1 MKKFTH
7 EMFERISLDPDG
19 WFICMITHDQGLQTK
34 QGDLQLEIPAKI
46 APMASAGVPL
56 CLYFMRVNAVKPCDF
71 EPDKGPSWFVKTSL
85 GWAWV
90 FENHQNPIVSSR
102 SDAVD
107 FVYHKIESLFGK
119 YDARNIAQMVDLNLS
134 VHGILP

>member
-7 EMFERISLDPDG
+7 EMFECMSLDPDG
-19 WFICMITHDQGLQTK
+19 WFICMITHDQSLQTK
-34 QGDLQLEIPAKI
+34 RGDLRVEIPAEI
-46 APMASAGVPL
+46 APTASAKVPL
-56 CLYFMRVNAVKPCDF
+56 CLYFMCVNAVKPCDF
-71 EPDKGPSWFVKTSL
+71 ESDKGSSWFVKTGL
-85 GWAWV
+85 GWTWA

-107 FVYHKIESLFGK
+107 FVYHKIKSLFGK
-119 YDARNIAQMVDLNLS
+119 YDARNIAQVVDLNLS